1 MMAVKTNNPIEIG
14 SLLISIILVA
24 VFYMV
29 FMMGL
34 VSNQDVM
41 QNLILL
47 VLTIVCLF
55 IFSLLAR
62 IEAILRR
69 GMK

>member
-1 MMAVKTNNPIEIG
+1 MAAARNNRPIEVG
-14 SLLISIILVA
+14 SLLISVILVI

-55 IFSLLAR
+55 IFSQLAR
-62 IEAILRR
+62 VESILRE
-69 GMK
+69 GLK